1 MVRTDLS
8 DTDPLTLIN
17 VQDLY
22 LFSQNILLFNNSA
35 NFAMLIKRFHKSQ
48 YIERNGKH
56 IPARPQQ
63 ENRAHLR
70 KGKPKLQW
78 ESAPSNRLHY

>member
-35 NFAMLIKRFHKSQ
+35 NFAMLIKRFQKSLHNFAMPSALSTQ
-48 YIERNGKH
+48 RITNVRQNVQTFLN
-56 IPARPQQ
+56 I
-63 ENRAHLR
+63 NRCV
-70 KGKPKLQW
+70 
-78 ESAPSNRLHY
+78 SIV